1 MFESQPPPINAT
13 TTPLDVEDED
23 DDYEPD
29 FYGAEDNEQ
38 ILNKL
43 DSDRPEPQESKL
55 QAAAPDMALGH
66 FRLPAPPPLSP
77 EQVALAAQ
85 ENAARLFAM
94 LQTFD
99 EKDKRS
105 KTPGFNRM
113 AASAHDRSGWIT
125 IIIRIATRGLSGLED
140 VDTVKVESG
149 TTQSFSFAN
158 TVRQLLYSYIMEQF
172 RSRID
177 IAVQWLCEEWY
188 NDQVRMKMGGDYVLH
203 YEKWV
208 LRVLDGIV
216 PYLDGQDRTLLIKFL
231 GEIPGLTTE
240 ILERIKGLCV
250 NPSTVT
256 MALQSMY
263 YMVAYRAPARQLV
276 LGAVEEIWDT
286 CKISLSSSKISSLT
300 QHRRRCQTNNNQTVQ
315 RKISSQSQRSTQD
328 SRRSQRTQRRQ

>member
-1 MFESQPPPINAT
+1 MSESQPEPINAAT
-13 TTPLDVEDED
+13 SPPLDVEDED

-43 DSDRPEPQESKL
+43 DGARPDPEESKL

-66 FRLPAPPPLSP
+66 FRLPAPLPLTQ
-77 EQVALAAQ
+77 EQVAQAGQ

-140 VDTVKVESG
+140 SDAVMLEPSM
-149 TTQSFSFAN
+149 TQLFSFAN
-158 TVRQLLYSYIMEQF
+158 TVRESLYAYIFDDF
-172 RSRID
+172 RKRID

-188 NDQVRMKMGGDYVLH
+188 NDQIRMKMGGEYVLH
-203 YEKWV
+203 YEKWA

-216 PYLDGQDRTLLIKFL
+216 PYLDGTDRTLLIKFL
-231 GEIPGLTTE
+231 GEIPGLTTQ

-286 CKISLSSSKISSLT
+286 CKILPLIIEI
-300 QHRRRCQTNNNQTVQ
+300 H
-315 RKISSQSQRSTQD
+315 
-328 SRRSQRTQRRQ
+328 